1 MKPYWSLETAF
12 FYILLGLLAMWVVEI
27 SCNKKEFRNWNVYL
41 FIWIIVWTIIAAF
54 RKVAIG
60 IGGTDALNY
69 IDFFYRCNQS
79 SNDEIFLH
87 LSDDMGYYWINKILN
102 FICPNHYFFFI
113 VVYGFMVYSFALFYK
128 VFVPVKTNLLP
139 YILTVYLFVR
149 GFNTLR
155 SNLAIS
161 IILIAI
167 VLFYYKKYWWTFV
180 FSIIAVSVHKAS
192 LLFVLLFPI
201 VYLFKNRTISS
212 SSILL
217 LFILSFLLSNS
228 LRIFVLNFFN
238 GMSFEGAYSSYI
250 SSDKNLLDIW
260 GIFFEQLLLG
270 AFLLFC
276 NKKIQIYKNSL
287 SIEFFNKVDLIYQL
301 CVFDII
307 LVPINI
313 ALGNWRGYEFFYLPR
328 IIMWGILLY
337 IILKNQP
344 QRFRLIF
351 SFSLFIIIG
360 FWLLFRWNSTY
371 EDSSLMPYVFS
382 LL

>member
-1 MKPYWSLETAF
+1 
-12 FYILLGLLAMWVVEI
+12 
-27 SCNKKEFRNWNVYL
+27 
-41 FIWIIVWTIIAAF
+41 
-54 RKVAIG
+54 
-60 IGGTDALNY
+60 
-69 IDFFYRCNQS
+69 
-79 SNDEIFLH
+79 
-87 LSDDMGYYWINKILN
+87 
-102 FICPNHYFFFI
+102 
-113 VVYGFMVYSFALFYK
+113 
-128 VFVPVKTNLLP
+128 
-139 YILTVYLFVR
+139 
-149 GFNTLR
+149 
-155 SNLAIS
+155 
-161 IILIAI
+161 
-167 VLFYYKKYWWTFV
+167 
-180 FSIIAVSVHKAS
+180 
-192 LLFVLLFPI
+192 
-201 VYLFKNRTISS
+201 
-212 SSILL
+212 
-217 LFILSFLLSNS
+217 
-228 LRIFVLNFFN
+228 
-238 GMSFEGAYSSYI
+238 MSFEGAYSSYI